1 MAGIVISTTV
11 NRVALVI
18 AAIVMIAAI
27 FETSARAEA
36 KPDPTR
42 LVVGPITI
50 SAAPIT
56 SFNRGGVGRVDTG
69 KLEFLGGLVL
79 TAPDNPYFGGWSGLA
94 FDADGKSFVSVSDS
108 GIWLTGTLIMDGA
121 APKGIENARIGP
133 LLGLDGKPHKR
144 PRDRDAE
151 AITLIDGAVREGKI
165 QIAFEQNAR
174 IAQYDITRNGISP
187 TRKILAKPSNV
198 RALSRNAGLESM
210 TVMRGGP
217 YKGETIAIAER
228 FYNRARN
235 HTGWIWTGG
244 KVQPFFLTNIGD
256 YDVTDI
262 ASLDDGSLF
271 VLERRFRWLE
281 GVKMRIRRV
290 EANELAPGKTAAGDI
305 LIEANLEH
313 QIDNME
319 GLAVTRSRSGDIILS
334 VISDDNYNRFL
345 QRTLLLQ
352 FALQD
357 KVTQK
362 SRP

>member
-1 MAGIVISTTV
+1 MPLSDMRRNFSKIGSLTASLAMI
-11 NRVALVI
+11 VALF
-18 AAIVMIAAI
+18 AS
-27 FETSARAEA
+27 SASAQG

-42 LVVGPITI
+42 LVTGPVTI
-50 SAAPIT
+50 SAAPFT
-56 SFNRGGVGRVDTG
+56 SFNRAGVGSVDTG
-69 KLEFLGGLVL
+69 KLDFLGGLVL
-79 TAPDNPYFGGWSGLA
+79 TAPDNPNFGGWSGLA

-108 GIWLTGTLIMDGA
+108 GIWMTGTLMLDGTT
-121 APKGIENARIGP
+121 PKGIDNARMGP
-133 LLGLDGKPHKR
+133 LLGQDGKPHRR

-174 IAQYDITRNGISP
+174 IAQYDISRNGISP
-187 TRKILAKPSNV
+187 TRKILAKPSNA
-198 RALSRNAGLESM
+198 RALNRNAGIESM

-235 HTGWIWTGG
+235 HTGWIWTAGQ
-244 KVQPFFLTNIGD
+244 VQPFFLTNIGD
-256 YDVTDI
+256 FDVTDI

-290 EANELAPGKTAAGDI
+290 AADELAPGKTAVGDI
-305 LIEANLEH
+305 LITANLEQ

-319 GLAVTRSRSGDIILS
+319 GLAVTRSKSGDIVLTL
-334 VISDDNYNRFL
+334 ISDDNYNRFL

-352 FALQD
+352 FALKD
-357 KVTQK
+357 AVTEK
-362 SRP
+362 TRP

>member
-1 MAGIVISTTV
+1 MPFIDMRRNRSKIGILTASLAITI
-11 NRVALVI
+11 ALF
-18 AAIVMIAAI
+18 AS
-27 FETSARAEA
+27 SASAQG

-79 TAPDNPYFGGWSGLA
+79 TAPDNPNFGGWSGLA

-108 GIWLTGTLIMDGA
+108 GIWLTGTLMMDGT
-121 APKGIENARIGP
+121 APKSIDNARMGP
-133 LLGLDGKPHKR
+133 LLGQDGKPHKR

-174 IAQYDITRNGISP
+174 IAQYDISRNGISP

-198 RALSRNAGLESM
+198 RALSRNAGIESM

-281 GVKMRIRRV
+281 GVKMRIRRIS
-290 EANELAPGKTAAGDI
+290 ASELAPGKTAAGEI
-305 LIEANLEH
+305 LIEANLEQ

-319 GLAVTRSRSGDIILS
+319 GLAVTRSKSGDIILS

-352 FALQD
+352 FALKD
-357 KVTQK
+357 AVTQK
-362 SRP
+362 TRP